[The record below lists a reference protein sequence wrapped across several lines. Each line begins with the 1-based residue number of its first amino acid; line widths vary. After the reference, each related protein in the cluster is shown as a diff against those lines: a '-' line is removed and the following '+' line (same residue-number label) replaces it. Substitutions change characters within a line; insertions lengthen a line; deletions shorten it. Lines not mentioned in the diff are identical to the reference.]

1 LSFQWIDRIKMSG
14 SEVNAVAVE
23 EFKAS
28 VASKRFDTDVAPCFY
43 NWREV
48 FPELQVIYDNIDI
61 IKEESKLIG
70 QVKTYNRT

>member
-1 LSFQWIDRIKMSG
+1 MSVSG
-14 SEVNAVAVE
+14 VNAVPVE

-48 FPELQVIYDNIDI
+48 FPELQAIYDNIDI
-61 IKEESKLIG
+61 IKEESKHIG
-70 QVKTYNRT
+70 QVTTTA